1 MIQDCPYYT
10 SKRRHYVSNTSQE
23 QLYTITLN
31 ESETLTSQ
39 GFETFTLSSDTW
51 ANLTPTSIPALTSA
65 DIITLTGTPYGVG
78 SISIGNLET
87 INTGSFTG
95 NWIIEEFDGRFPD
108 YGRVMDMCKQYPGLD
123 IAYKKF
129 KEVYKMVKEDYDG
142 KERER
147 KSRK

>member
-1 MIQDCPYYT
+1 M
-10 SKRRHYVSNTSQE
+10 S
-23 QLYTITLN
+23 
-31 ESETLTSQ
+31 SE

-78 SISIGNLET
+78 SISIGNIET
-87 INTGSFTG
+87 INTGSFTS

-108 YGRVMDMCKQYPGLD
+108 YSRVMDMCKEYPGLD
-123 IAYKKF
+123 IAYRKF
-129 KEVYKMVKEDYDG
+129 KEIYKMVKEDFDG